1 MREYWLYGAGIG
13 FVEVVDEVQAVYGVL
28 TPAHQDILPHWV
40 KVGITILI
48 IAGIF
53 VKRRLKKKGN
63 EA

>member
-1 MREYWLYGAGIG
+1 VKEYWLYGAGLM
-13 FVEVVDEVQAVYGVL
+13 FVEGVDELQAVYGLL

-53 VKRRLKKKGN
+53 VKRRLKKKRN